1 MTDDGLRDK
10 LARQGEETLGKLAQD
25 LLENP
30 LVSGALTRAFEARE
44 RAVQAQE
51 VAMGALNLPSAADV
65 ERLTRRIRSVAQ
77 RLEGIEDSLD
87 RLDRRLEGLG
97 DGGSGTAG
105 DVAARLAE
113 LTEEVRG
120 LGAKLEAGE
129 KVQKASTAGKAKSGA
144 SKPAAKSRASKSG
157 GSKPAAKSGAP
168 APAAKTA

>member
-10 LARQGEETLGKLAQD
+10 LARQGEETLGKLAQE

-87 RLDRRLEGLG
+87 RLDRRLESSSDSGA
-97 DGGSGTAG
+97 GGTE
-105 DVAARLAE
+105 DDRLARI
-113 LTEEVRG
+113 EEQPSALADDVR
-120 LGAKLEAGE
+120 APP
-129 KVQKASTAGKAKSGA
+129 
-144 SKPAAKSRASKSG
+144 PAR
-157 GSKPAAKSGAP
+157 
-168 APAAKTA
+168 